1 MSINIHYYTYCIDD
15 SILFLSMVTFFRSKV
30 IVCSICTIQKS
41 LINFDYQT
49 CELIVNAND
58 SMIQIKIFFILQ
70 CTKILWTLLLIFE
83 TKLLRWIYFPDLSV
97 CWFMLSGLTEFES
110 FLHEEWRWFGR
121 WFRWW
126 FGWWWQEAED
136 LWGRDSDHPRK
147 HLEWFLPLVREEMA
161 LVCIQAGVSGNHL
174 FCSQKILLG
183 VHPLATHRI

>member
-121 WFRWW
+121 WFR
-126 FGWWWQEAED
+126 
-136 LWGRDSDHPRK
+136 LVVRMVVTRSRRPLRK
-147 HLEWFLPLVREEMA
+147 RLRPSTKTSGM
-161 LVCIQAGVSGNHL
+161 VSSVG
-174 FCSQKILLG
+174 
-183 VHPLATHRI
+183 